1 MLEAILRTYD
11 LTKIY
16 GKFTGINDINVSVKQ
31 GDIYGLV
38 GENGAGKTTILK
50 IITGVIQ
57 KSSGSLE
64 IFGSTGE
71 KQLNMERKRM
81 GCIIEQP
88 SFFPYLSAKK
98 NLEYYRLQRGIV
110 RKSTIDEVLELVG
123 LADTGNKKFKN
134 FSLGMKQRLGLA
146 LALLGSPDIL
156 ILDEPINGLDPIGIV
171 KFRETLKKL
180 NTERNITILISSHIL
195 SELSLIATAYGFI
208 HKGKLIDQCSAK
220 ALHERCRQYLSVS
233 VDDTAKTA
241 MILEGVLGCRD
252 YIVLNDNVI
261 HVFEYMDKPDLLI
274 QALVSRGVRIYNTS
288 CEGSNLESY
297 FIDRIG
303 GLEG

>member
-1 MLEAILRTYD
+1 MEAILKTYD
-11 LTKIY
+11 LSKTY
-16 GKFTGINDINVSVKQ
+16 GRFTGINNINISISR

-57 KSSGSLE
+57 KSSGELE
-64 IFGSTGE
+64 VFGKVEE

-81 GCIIEQP
+81 GCIIDQP
-88 SFFPYLSAKK
+88 SFFPYLSANM

-110 RKSTIDEVLELVG
+110 SKSTIDEVLELVG
-123 LADTGNKKFKN
+123 LSDTGNKKYKD

-146 LALLGSPDIL
+146 LALIGSPDIL

-171 KFRETLKKL
+171 KFKETIKKL
-180 NTERNITILISSHIL
+180 NMERNITILISSHIL
-195 SELSLIATAYGFI
+195 SELSLIATAYGFV
-208 HKGKLIDQCSAK
+208 HKGELLEQCSAK
-220 ALHERCRQYLSVS
+220 ALNEKCRQYLLVV
-233 VDDTAKTA
+233 VDDAAKAATT
-241 MILEGVLGCRD
+241 LECELGCSD

-261 HVFEYMDKPDLLI
+261 HVFQYINQPDLLI
-274 QALVSRGVRIYNTS
+274 QTLVSCGVRIYKIS

-303 GLEG
+303 GLKHD